1 MYPWMHWLKI
11 CLAIAAKLSVMVSW
25 LNGNMKLWV
34 VLFLSGT
41 FEANQGII
49 QVLGLQDQLM
59 PSNFDKV

>member
-1 MYPWMHWLKI
+1 M
-11 CLAIAAKLSVMVSW
+11 CLAIAAKLSAMVSW

-34 VLFLSGT
+34 VLFLPGT

-59 PSNFDKV
+59 PSNFDKA

>member
-1 MYPWMHWLKI
+1 
-11 CLAIAAKLSVMVSW
+11 MVSW

-34 VLFLSGT
+34 VLFLPGT